1 MWATVFH
8 MLPQS
13 LILFPHQNQLKE
25 TLLLFLKRKE
35 MALCVFVSKW
45 GDFNWED
52 VPEIYR
58 MPNFLLPSNKTVK
71 NKTFVNIRD
80 QLLNTCKWL
89 ELGSTVLLQCS
100 PSPEIPRRTL
110 NTTRYIAHTLCLP
123 STLRSIVGQQ
133 VIVINGQSP
142 WQQWVISLVWWL
154 WWWWR
159 FLLQE
164 NRLLINKRLERQFM
178 FLPFLIISAH

>member
-1 MWATVFH
+1 MDGGDPERLLRVLNIIEQPSHNCYTEGDPPPIVMWATVFH
-8 MLPQS
+8 MLPQPP
-13 LILFPHQNQLKE
+13 LFPHQNQLKE
-25 TLLLFLKRKE
+25 KLSLFLKRKE

-110 NTTRYIAHTLCLP
+110 NTTRYIAHTICLP

-142 WQQWVISLVWWL
+142 RQQ
-154 WWWWR
+154 
-159 FLLQE
+159 
-164 NRLLINKRLERQFM
+164 
-178 FLPFLIISAH
+178 

>member
-1 MWATVFH
+1 
-8 MLPQS
+8 
-13 LILFPHQNQLKE
+13 
-25 TLLLFLKRKE
+25 

-58 MPNFLLPSNKTVK
+58 MPNLLPPLNKTPK
-71 NKTFVNIRD
+71 KKISKISFVNIRD

-89 ELGSTVLLQCS
+89 EPGSTVLLQCS

-110 NTTRYIAHTLCLP
+110 NTTRYIAHTICLP

-142 WQQWVISLVWWL
+142 
-154 WWWWR
+154 
-159 FLLQE
+159 
-164 NRLLINKRLERQFM
+164 
-178 FLPFLIISAH
+178 